1 MSNFLNDLKKAVE
14 TGNFNSD
21 AAKKINEISDYAE
34 ELSKTV
40 DSEKAVEKR
49 LNNAGIRTVTDEDN
63 AILETDF
70 DNQLK
75 ILRRE
80 ELKTKELVMLMDIE
94 NAVEL
99 TIGDMLLHIQ
109 GLKKAFADEFT
120 ENSENSDLVKKVN
133 EIELKYSSFIK
144 N

>member
-1 MSNFLNDLKKAVE
+1 MGNFINDLKKAVE
-14 TGNFNSD
+14 SGEFNSD
-21 AAKKINEISDYAE
+21 AAKKINTINEYAE
-34 ELSKTV
+34 KLSGTI
-40 DSEKAVEKR
+40 DCEKAVEKR
-49 LNNAGIRTVTDEDN
+49 LDNAGIRTVTDKDN

-99 TIGDMLLHIQ
+99 TIGDMLSHIQ

-144 N
+144 I